1 MPWTQRKV
9 KQLLDESKQARG
21 LIEKLFMRDVTC
33 VSDAE
38 DKWAWGQFFDDVR
51 EHKQYGVY
59 GTGAGI
65 QVLLMAGHGSQHRY
79 IVGAR
84 KVLTEAYTN
93 HTTENRFFSLHHF
106 DLLYKLSSLV
116 EQECADHDRVE
127 SPSSE
132 IEDLI
137 RRILPDHG
145 WGDFHNSDSDR
156 DVESKIT
163 PTASALLALRKYRG
177 FRESAACENAVACL
191 CRKLGEK
198 ARPALYEL
206 ALGSLALIE
215 YESVKDRILD
225 YDVTKDSTQYRLA
238 QWVKKQKAIEFGAD
252 ESRHYPT
259 SLDGSRGNAYLF
271 FLPNCLAALVL
282 LKSGAPKPTRRYV
295 LGVTRFFV
303 KEIIDKGGFLSVSRN
318 KVSTVDHLWIYRLL
332 KEIESKQASDLLPQ
346 PFYSLSAMPRF
357 ARVGTSLG
365 FLLAGSFGVYGLY
378 SALFARQLG
387 ESVSIVRVVIFAI
400 LATVGLGLF
409 TGTVKEVFK
418 GQE

>member
-1 MPWTQRKV
+1 
-9 KQLLDESKQARG
+9 
-21 LIEKLFMRDVTC
+21 MRDVAC
-33 VSDAE
+33 ISEAE

-84 KVLTEAYTN
+84 KVLTEAYTD
-93 HTTENRFFSLHHF
+93 HIAENRFFSQHHF
-106 DLLYKLSSLV
+106 DRLYKLSSLV

-127 SPSSE
+127 TSSPA

-145 WGDFHNSDSDR
+145 WGDFYNSESDK

-177 FRESAACENAVACL
+177 FRESSACENAVACL
-191 CRKLGEK
+191 CRRLREK
-198 ARPALYEL
+198 ARPARYEL

-215 YESVKDRILD
+215 YESVSDRVVD
-225 YDVTKDSTQYRLA
+225 YDVTKNSTQQRLKLWA
-238 QWVKKQKAIEFGAD
+238 KGRKALELGAD

-259 SLDGSRGNAYLF
+259 SLDGSRGNEYLF
-271 FLPNCLAALVL
+271 FLPDCLAALVL
-282 LKSGAPKPTRRYV
+282 LKSGSPRRTRRYV
-295 LGVTRFFV
+295 LEVTSFFA
-303 KEIIDKGGFLSVSRN
+303 KQIIEKGGFLSVSRN
-318 KVSTVDHLWIYRLL
+318 KVSTVDHLWIYRLF
-332 KEIESKQASDLLPQ
+332 KEIESKQATELLPQ
-346 PFYSLSAMPRF
+346 PFYSLSTMPRF
-357 ARVGTSLG
+357 ARAMTSLG
-365 FLLAGSFGVYGLY
+365 LLLVGSFGVYGLY
-378 SALFARQLG
+378 SSLFARQLG
-387 ESVSIVRVVIFAI
+387 ESVSIIRVVFFAV

-409 TGTVKEVFK
+409 TGTVKDVFK
-418 GQE
+418 DQD